1 MSEIDAVG
9 KSLGPFGKWQL
20 RSTLLIYLVK
30 IPSAWFMAC
39 LIFTAKS
46 PTSAEIYCKP
56 QHEVENITA
65 WIESSH
71 RKRFNKIE
79 NEESFNYCM
88 VKRNLTDAI
97 DTDAE
102 NVTHTWVECS
112 GFEHRPTFHSII
124 HAYGLICSREA
135 LVALSQS
142 VHLFGVLL
150 GGLIAFYMLK
160 RISPRRVMVIGMIA
174 QIFLG
179 PLTGFA
185 PNYELHLLFRCSAA
199 ATCSMMCI
207 GIMIVADITSG
218 KYRVIGVCLFEQ
230 FWSVGVILL
239 PAVSSWW
246 TLWSTVY
253 IAITIPTVAL
263 IILWYWIPDSPRW
276 LLKHGRV
283 DQALQVLKDA
293 ARVNGK
299 TDFHEDDMYKKLAE
313 LAEVMRHDPPEPTL
327 LSIWRVPSTIKI
339 RLLVAHIGWSVY
351 LMCYYASLLNVR
363 AMGRRYLQVNTVLAG
378 VSEIVGTFIALF
390 LIMKTGRKW
399 TYMSQL
405 NIALSL
411 IAYSA
416 NYLPHDFPPFERTVI
431 YMAAAMLFKV
441 AISTS
446 VNMFITSM
454 AEIVQP
460 DKRKMCNHSGVTCSR
475 TLVIIAPFIGYFV
488 VHGQFVPQT
497 IMCVMSVCNSLLI
510 AIFMKTPRTIP
521 VSVHTTV
528 SSDEKQVIES
538 FIKK

>member
-1 MSEIDAVG
+1 MSEIDVVG
-9 KSLGPFGKWQL
+9 QSLGPFGKWQL

-30 IPSAWFMAC
+30 IPAAWFMAC
-39 LIFTAKS
+39 LIFTART
-46 PTSAEIYCKP
+46 PTSEEIYCKP
-56 QHEVENITA
+56 SYEVKNITA
-65 WIESSH
+65 WIEAAH

-79 NEESFNYCM
+79 NEESINFCL
-88 VKRNLTDAI
+88 VKKNVTDEI
-97 DTDAE
+97 DLNSE
-102 NVTHTWVECS
+102 NVTHTFVECA

-124 HAYGLICSREA
+124 HEYGLICSREA

-160 RISPRRVMVIGMIA
+160 SISPRRVMVIGMIA

-246 TLWSTVY
+246 SLWSTTY
-253 IAITIPTVAL
+253 IAITIPTVPL
-263 IILWYWIPDSPRW
+263 IMLWYYIPDSPRW

-283 DQALQVLKDA
+283 DEALQVLKNA

-299 TDFHEDDMYKKLAE
+299 TDFSEDEMYKKLAE
-313 LAEVMRHDPPEPTL
+313 LAERMRYDPPEPTL
-327 LSIWRVPSTIKI
+327 LSIWKVPAKIKL
-339 RLLVAHIGWSVY
+339 RFVVAHIGWSVY

-390 LIMKTGRKW
+390 LILKTGRKW

-416 NYLPHDFPPFERTVI
+416 NYLPHNYPPLERTIV
-431 YMAAAMLFKV
+431 YMGAGN
-441 AISTS
+441 AI
-446 VNMFITSM
+446 
-454 AEIVQP
+454 
-460 DKRKMCNHSGVTCSR
+460 
-475 TLVIIAPFIGYFV
+475 
-488 VHGQFVPQT
+488 
-497 IMCVMSVCNSLLI
+497 
-510 AIFMKTPRTIP
+510 
-521 VSVHTTV
+521 
-528 SSDEKQVIES
+528 
-538 FIKK
+538 